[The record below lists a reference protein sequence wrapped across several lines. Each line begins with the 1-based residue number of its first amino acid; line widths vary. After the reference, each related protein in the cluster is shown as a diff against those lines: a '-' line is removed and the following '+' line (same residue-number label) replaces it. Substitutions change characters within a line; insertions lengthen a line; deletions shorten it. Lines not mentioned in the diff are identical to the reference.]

1 MAARAGAE
9 GGMTVRVWHNPEC
22 GSSKNAIAY
31 LREKGITPEIF
42 LYLDEKP
49 SKAVI
54 QEVLRQLGVRA

>member
-1 MAARAGAE
+1 
-9 GGMTVRVWHNPEC
+9 MTVRVWHNPEC